1 MEKGRL
7 ERSGSQRGLCG
18 VPTHG
23 ITGAVH
29 IQGKKEWQRKCMQ
42 GMRHL
47 KTHKTLIWE
56 KGMKYSVQVIAFY
69 LCPYLFID
77 SELFLAFRRGLLLR

>member
-1 MEKGRL
+1 MG
-7 ERSGSQRGLCG
+7 RSGSQRDLCG
-18 VPTHG
+18 IPTHG
-23 ITGAVH
+23 ITDAVH
-29 IQGKKEWQRKCMQ
+29 IQGKKEQQRKCIQ

-56 KGMKYSVQVIAFY
+56 KGMKYSVKVIAFY

-77 SELFLAFRRGLLLR
+77 SELFLAFRQVLLLR

>member
-1 MEKGRL
+1 MKWRNTGWTEVVP
-7 ERSGSQRGLCG
+7 RGPCG

-29 IQGKKEWQRKCMQ
+29 IQGKKEQQRKCIQ

-56 KGMKYSVQVIAFY
+56 KGVKYSVKVIAFY

-77 SELFLAFRRGLLLR
+77 NPGLEAGIAT